1 MMQHILITAKGKI
14 MLFYIAELART
25 YQTLYGGVLVEK
37 HTEEHQQQLLDIP
50 IV

>member
-1 MMQHILITAKGKI
+1 MKQHILITPKGKI

-37 HTEEHQQQLLDIP
+37 HTEEHLLDIL
-50 IV
+50 VV